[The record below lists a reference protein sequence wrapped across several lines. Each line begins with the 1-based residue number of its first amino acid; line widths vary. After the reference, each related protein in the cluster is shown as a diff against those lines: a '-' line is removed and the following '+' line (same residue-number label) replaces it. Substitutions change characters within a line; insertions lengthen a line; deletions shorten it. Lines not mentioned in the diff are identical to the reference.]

1 MINCSLLSW
10 EGGNPLHHPK
20 MCGVFHPVLGEDIL
34 GCLGTESLIY
44 AVLGTRQ
51 WRTSDTIRFSFSWK
65 GPSLETNLLLIIG
78 QAVAPYPAW
87 HRRHT
92 EESLQQ
98 CQQETR
104 PREAWRLQLK
114 EILLCKED
122 SCLHPQTFVLHSSNQ
137 YTHLLFWWVCCGS
150 SGGWGT
156 RTGARSKKLHV
167 ELQRRAKGSGWCF
180 LFLCTCSNWSFW
192 VSWPLLAVARL
203 GEVLTDLFKSVDLMN
218 KSTF

>member
-10 EGGNPLHHPK
+10 EGGNPLHHLK

-34 GCLGTESLIY
+34 GSLGTESLIY
-44 AVLGTRQ
+44 AVLRTRQ
-51 WRTSDTIRFSFSWK
+51 WRTSDTMWYSFSWK
-65 GPSLETNLLLIIG
+65 GPSLETNLPFNYWTSGRSISCLT
-78 QAVAPYPAW
+78 QAT
-87 HRRHT
+87 HRREFAT
-92 EESLQQ
+92 MS
-98 CQQETR
+98 
-104 PREAWRLQLK
+104 AGDVWRLQLK

-156 RTGARSKKLHV
+156 RTGPVKKLHI
-167 ELQRRAKGSGWCF
+167 ELQRPAKGSGWCF
-180 LFLCTCSNWSFW
+180 LFLCTCSYWSFW
-192 VSWPLLAVARL
+192 GSWPLLAVARL